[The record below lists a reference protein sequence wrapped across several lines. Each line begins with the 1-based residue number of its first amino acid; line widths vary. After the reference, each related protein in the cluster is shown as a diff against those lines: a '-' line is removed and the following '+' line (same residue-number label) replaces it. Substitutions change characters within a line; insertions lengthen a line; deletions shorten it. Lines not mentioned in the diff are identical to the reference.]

1 MPAMQSIQVNPL
13 QQTEPVL
20 RTLDQEPDVCVRA
33 QGRGIRLGLTKGY
46 NAGCLIGLGRFKCL
60 HASSSVALLEAIVWL
75 LRLLTVPE
83 CVLRSR

>member
-60 HASSSVALLEAIVWL
+60 HASSSVSCVG
-75 LRLLTVPE
+75 RLCMAADCTGMRVA
-83 CVLRSR
+83 